1 MNITILANQDIASN
15 YALNMLLP
23 LLTGHNIHLY
33 LSSAVGGNGSKPEP
47 LLRLKFFEQTFFN
60 ECLSARMNKHESNRS
75 LYKNFQQLAC
85 FLSEPASILNH
96 INSVES
102 VNKIKHT
109 APDLII
115 SIRYGV
121 ILKDDVI
128 ALPKFGIINLHSGLL
143 PQYRGVM
150 ASFWAL
156 LNNEPCIGC
165 TLHFIDDSSIDT
177 GRIVATTRL
186 EVNHKCSYLWHVLN
200 LYVDGVQK
208 IAETVELIRQQQPI
222 DYYPQGNSGKYYSFP
237 SEQDLLDFEAKGLSL
252 YSEQEFVAFLQTFY
266 FDDADELHKLLA
278 EHPRKFA

>member
-33 LSSAVGGNGSKPEP
+33 LSSAVGGSASKPEP

-60 ECLSARMNKHESNRS
+60 ECLSARMNNYESNGS
-75 LYKNFQQLAC
+75 SYKTFQQLAC
-85 FLSEPASILNH
+85 FLSEPVSLLNH

-102 VNKIKHT
+102 INKIKHT

-177 GRIVATTRL
+177 GRIVATTRM
-186 EVNHKCSYLWHVLN
+186 EVNPKRSYLWHVLN

-208 IAETVELIRQQQPI
+208 IAETVELIHQQHPI

-237 SEQDLLDFEAKGLSL
+237 SERDLLDFEAKGLSL
-252 YSEQEFVAFLQTFY
+252 YSEQEFTAFLQTLY
-266 FDDADELHKLLA
+266 FDNADELHKMLA
-278 EHPRKFA
+278 VHKNIFA